1 MDKELLKLLD
11 EKFDK
16 LINTMSNTFF
26 TKDDYTKLLQ
36 NLGNADTSHT
46 PTEDADVTFPPSRF
60 TFKATL

>member
-26 TKDDYTKLLQ
+26 TKDDY
-36 NLGNADTSHT
+36 GNRTY
-46 PTEDADVTFPPSRF
+46 V
-60 TFKATL
+60 KKI